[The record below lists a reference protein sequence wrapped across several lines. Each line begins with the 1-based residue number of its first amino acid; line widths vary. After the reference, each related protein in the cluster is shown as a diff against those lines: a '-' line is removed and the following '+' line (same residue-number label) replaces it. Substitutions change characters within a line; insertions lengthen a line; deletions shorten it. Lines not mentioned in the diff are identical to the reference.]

1 MKELKNI
8 GTALSIAVIVMLI
21 FVVIWA
27 FNNNLDHNIRI
38 NQLEGGYQ
46 AVEKEFIKLEKEKN
60 DIKTSIFDLTQSLKE
75 LNYRFRKTDFKYMYD
90 SLEIIEN
97 KIKGD
102 DTNFSLPPIKRIK
115 KKTRKNSRKY
125 ESSDDESEISETDED
140 IKIEMERRKRRRVK
154 S

>member
-102 DTNFSLPPIKRIK
+102 DTNFSLPPVKRIK